1 MPADLTDT
9 TPPGGYDDFLTG
21 LKDRIRTAQVRA
33 ALSVNRELVLLY
45 WQIGRDI
52 TARQAEQGWGQAVIR
67 RLAADLQNAFPGVE
81 GFSPRNLERMR
92 AFSLAYPDE
101 TAFATQPV
109 SQIPWG
115 HNIVLFQKLK
125 DPAQRLWYAQQ
136 TLQYGWSRNVLVHQ
150 IETGLHARQGQAVT
164 NFERTLPAP
173 QSDLARQLL
182 KDPYTFDFLTLG
194 QEAHERDLER
204 GLLLHLRDFLLE
216 LGVGFAFVGSQ
227 YQLEVG
233 GDDFYMDLLFYHLHL
248 HCYVVVDLKMGKFTP
263 ADAGQMNFYLSA
275 VDDLVRR
282 PPDGP
287 TLGIILCKTKNQTV
301 AQYALRDLAKPLGVA
316 EYQLLEGL
324 QDALPAL
331 DTLERALAEA
341 GDEPDTD
348 RVGEVEE

>member
-1 MPADLTDT
+1 MPADLPA
-9 TPPGGYDDFLTG
+9 PPGGYDDFLRD
-21 LKDRIRTAQVRA
+21 LKDRIHTAQVRA
-33 ALSVNRELVLLY
+33 ALSVNRELVRLY

-67 RLAADLQNAFPGVE
+67 RLAADLQSAFPGIE

-92 AFSLAYPDE
+92 AFFLAYPDE
-101 TAFATQPV
+101 DGFATQPV

-115 HNIVLFQKLK
+115 HNIALFQKLK
-125 DPAQRLWYAQQ
+125 DLAPRLWYAQQ
-136 TLQYGWSRNVLVHQ
+136 TLEHGWSRAVLEHQ
-150 IETGLHARQGQAVT
+150 IETNLYARQGQAVT
-164 NFERTLPAP
+164 NFAQTLPAP

-194 QEAHERDLER
+194 QDAQERDLER

-227 YQLEVG
+227 YPLAVG
-233 GDDFYMDLLFYHLHL
+233 GDDFYIDLLFYHLHL

-287 TLGIILCKTKNQTV
+287 TLGIILCKTKNRAV

-316 EYQLLEGL
+316 EYQLPDSL
-324 QDALPAL
+324 QNALPAL
-331 DTLERALAEA
+331 DTLERALTEAEEGTLA
-341 GDEPDTD
+341 DG
-348 RVGEVEE
+348 VEEAEE